1 MEIICKWCHGTGT
14 NYVERGSSLRYDC
27 PDCGG
32 SGIIRICDECGE
44 HIEGEYCEACF
55 SECKECLSVC
65 RVEDMHDGVC
75 EDCIPLSSIHADVN
89 SEICKKS
96 AKSEITPEK
105 TALEIV
111 AIELGKAKGKHS
123 YFPGKNTDAAMIIME
138 EYAEL
143 NCAVKNFCQ
152 AVNDQKAKEH
162 LIEES
167 AHVAATAIRFIEG
180 ILK

>member
-75 EDCIPLSSIHADVN
+75 EDCIPLSPIHTDVN

-96 AKSEITPEK
+96 AKSEINPEK

-111 AIELGKAKGKHS
+111 AIELGKAKGKHPV
-123 YFPGKNTDAAMIIME
+123 FPHEAAGLSIIAE
-138 EYAEL
+138 EFGELAE
-143 NCAVKNFCQ
+143 AI
-152 AVNDQKAKEH
+152 NDGECRERQ
-162 LIEES
+162 IEES

-180 ILK
+180 ILKNEQN